1 MHAKFLE
8 LDVVEH
14 VITYDNIYYVM
25 FVVVTLPMP
34 NFNNASSST
43 SRGGLTTYENVVEP
57 LVYNV
62 VDPLIV
68 AEVAQPTESVEKI
81 HVRRLVRQK

>member
-1 MHAKFLE
+1 
-8 LDVVEH
+8 
-14 VITYDNIYYVM
+14 
-25 FVVVTLPMP
+25 MP
-34 NFNNASSST
+34 NFDNVSSST

-81 HVRRLVRQK
+81 HVRRLVRQKWPAIANDFVVYLSEDAYDVGDVIDPKNYL